1 MFYKINVMKLVTKW
15 FEFLGNLIVA
25 LFVCLIGIIEIAIK
39 GVIPIWNGQKK
50 GHVWFGI
57 FNQPFVV
64 LFTFIPISS
73 QLDFLL
79 IPENRLFWII
89 LILFEIIILTFIIN
103 SVIELIFNL
112 RNKEDVYK
120 DIQEL
125 QKYSNNY
132 VLIIISLLALYV
144 AAYPESTHINNLEL
158 LIMGSIYSL
167 STISS
172 DIYRVFIYSKGS
184 VPELAKKVRLIF
196 K

>member
-1 MFYKINVMKLVTKW
+1 MKLITELFKM
-15 FEFLGNLIVA
+15 LGNLIVA
-25 LFVCLIGIIEIAIK
+25 FFVCVIGIIEIVIHS
-39 GVIPIWNGQKK
+39 VIPIWNGQKK

-57 FNQPFVV
+57 FNQPIVV
-64 LFTFIPISS
+64 LFTLIPISS
-73 QLDFLL
+73 QLDLLL
-79 IPENRLFWII
+79 IPEDRLFWII
-89 LILFEIIILTFIIN
+89 LIIFEIIILTFIIN

-112 RNKEDVYK
+112 SNKEDIYK

-132 VLIIISLLALYV
+132 VLIIISLLALSV
-144 AAYPESTHINNLEL
+144 AAYPESIHINNLEL
-158 LIMGSIYSL
+158 LIMGSIYFL

-184 VPELAKKVRLIF
+184 VPGLAKKVRLIF